1 MILRHI
7 GQRAHVV
14 AVCQPGPPV
23 LAAAALMAED
33 GDPDAAGQPHLHGL
47 ADRRPPRRRR

>member
-1 MILRHI
+1 MLRQL
-7 GQRAHVV
+7 GPRPHVV

-33 GDPDAAGQPHLHGL
+33 NEPVAPGHA
-47 ADRRPPRRRR
+47 